1 MEDLSKTIAEVKS
14 ALDQATHLIAEN
26 ESLRAEN
33 KRLQESG
40 EGSSP
45 KRDLRIAQ
53 CAFEQGIESVFFQLR
68 DNDFETEVDIDEQ
81 ISENGF
87 EVQFYKSLD
96 VSIEVNKVIDDLYEI
111 GSQGEIDDMLTE
123 EVIRQVNE
131 ELALNEQTRIEE
143 GLDHKG

>member
-14 ALDQATHLIAEN
+14 ALDQATRMLDEN
-26 ESLRAEN
+26 QSLRDEIQSL
-33 KRLQESG
+33 K
-40 EGSSP
+40 SSP
-45 KRDLRIAQ
+45 NAHRNERELRIAQ
-53 CAFEQGIESVFFQLR
+53 LAFEQGIESVFFQLR

-96 VSIEVNKVIDDLYEI
+96 VSVEVNKVIDDLYEI

-131 ELALNEQTRIEE
+131 EFALNEQTRIEE

>member
-1 MEDLSKTIAEVKS
+1 MNNLSKTIAEVKS
-14 ALDQATHLIAEN
+14 ALDQATIMLDEN
-26 ESLRAEN
+26 QTLRDEIRSLKA
-33 KRLQESG
+33 
-40 EGSSP
+40 SP
-45 KRDLRIAQ
+45 NAHRNERELRIAQ
-53 CAFEQGIESVFFQLR
+53 LAFEQGIESVFFQLR

-96 VSIEVNKVIDDLYEI
+96 VSVEVNKVIDDLYEI
-111 GSQGEIDDMLTE
+111 GSQGEIDEMLTD

-131 ELALNEQTRIEE
+131 ELALNKQTRIEE

>member
-14 ALDQATHLIAEN
+14 ALDQATQML
-26 ESLRAEN
+26 
-33 KRLQESG
+33 
-40 EGSSP
+40 
-45 KRDLRIAQ
+45 DLRIAQ
-53 CAFEQGIESVFFQLR
+53 LAFEQGIESVFFQLR

-111 GSQGEIDDMLTE
+111 GSQGEIDDMLTD

>member
-1 MEDLSKTIAEVKS
+1 MENLSKTIAEVKS
-14 ALDQATHLIAEN
+14 ALDQATQMLDEN
-26 ESLRAEN
+26 QSLRDEIQSL
-33 KRLQESG
+33 KL
-40 EGSSP
+40 SP
-45 KRDLRIAQ
+45 NAHRNERELRIAQ
-53 CAFEQGIESVFFQLR
+53 LAFEQGIESVFFQLR

-96 VSIEVNKVIDDLYEI
+96 VSVEVNKVIDDLYEI
-111 GSQGEIDDMLTE
+111 GSQGEIDEMLTD

-131 ELALNEQTRIEE
+131 ELALNKQTRIEE

>member
-14 ALDQATHLIAEN
+14 ALDQATRMLDEN
-26 ESLRAEN
+26 QSLRDEIQSL
-33 KRLQESG
+33 K
-40 EGSSP
+40 SSP
-45 KRDLRIAQ
+45 NAHRNERELRIAQ
-53 CAFEQGIESVFFQLR
+53 LAFEQGIESVFFQLR

-96 VSIEVNKVIDDLYEI
+96 VSVEVNKVIDDLYEI
-111 GSQGEIDDMLTE
+111 GSQGEIDEMLTD

-131 ELALNEQTRIEE
+131 ELALNKQTRIEE

>member
-33 KRLQESG
+33 KRLQELG

-87 EVQFYKSLD
+87 EVQFYKSVD
-96 VSIEVNKVIDDLYEI
+96 VSIEVNRVIDDLYERD
-111 GSQGEIDDMLTE
+111 SQGQIDDMLTE

>member
-14 ALDQATHLIAEN
+14 ALDQATRMLDEN
-26 ESLRAEN
+26 QSLRDEIQSL
-33 KRLQESG
+33 K
-40 EGSSP
+40 SSP
-45 KRDLRIAQ
+45 NAHRNERELRIAQ
-53 CAFEQGIESVFFQLR
+53 LAFEQGIESVFFQLR

-96 VSIEVNKVIDDLYEI
+96 VSVEVNKVIDDLYEI
-111 GSQGEIDDMLTE
+111 GSQGEIDEMLTD

>member
-1 MEDLSKTIAEVKS
+1 MENLSKTIAEVKS
-14 ALDQATHLIAEN
+14 ALDQATRMLDEN
-26 ESLRAEN
+26 QSLRDEIQSL
-33 KRLQESG
+33 K
-40 EGSSP
+40 SSP
-45 KRDLRIAQ
+45 NAHRNERELRIAQ
-53 CAFEQGIESVFFQLR
+53 LAFEQGIESVFFQLR

-96 VSIEVNKVIDDLYEI
+96 VSVEVNKVIDDLYEI
-111 GSQGEIDDMLTE
+111 GSQGEIDEMLTD

-131 ELALNEQTRIEE
+131 ELALNKQTRIEE

>member
-68 DNDFETEVDIDEQ
+68 DNDFDTEVDIDEQ

-96 VSIEVNKVIDDLYEI
+96 VSIEVNKVIDDLYCM

-131 ELALNEQTRIEE
+131 EFALNERTRIEE

>member
-87 EVQFYKSLD
+87 EVQYYKSLD

-131 ELALNEQTRIEE
+131 EFALNEQTRIEE

>member
-87 EVQFYKSLD
+87 EVQYYKSLD

-131 ELALNEQTRIEE
+131 EF
-143 GLDHKG
+143 KS

>member
-111 GSQGEIDDMLTE
+111 GNQAEIDDMLTD

>member
-45 KRDLRIAQ
+45 KRDLMIAQ
-53 CAFEQGIESVFFQLR
+53 RAFEQGIESVFFQLR

-131 ELALNEQTRIEE
+131 EF
-143 GLDHKG
+143 KS